1 MPNMNKIK
9 SEKESSKESISNYQ
23 VFALIY
29 SSMFGAGVLSLPRE
43 ITRITGTD
51 TIWVILVAGVVTWLL
66 IMLLSW
72 LTYRFPR
79 LSIVQFAPE
88 ILGFGQKKRAGKWL
102 SVPFW
107 LALASFWVI
116 GIAVITR
123 VFSEAVLTTILPN
136 TPVEAIMLTVLITGA
151 IAAGSDLGTVA
162 KYNELLLPF
171 SFLPFFFMVF
181 ALLERGEL
189 TNLLPLGQISWWHV
203 GKGILSA
210 AYAYSGYKVILMF
223 SGFYQQPERAW
234 KAHSLAVLGVTFS
247 FWYITV
253 TSLSVFGTEE
263 LNRIFLPVLES
274 IKEVQVHV
282 MILDRI
288 EAGILAIWLLVVF
301 TSVANLYAALVE
313 MIMQVFKLK
322 ERVRRWVAFAVIP
335 VVYFLSVIP
344 RNVQELSIYME
355 WTGWAGMSLSFV
367 IPAVLLTIALIRKKR
382 GKRNDEAPAAV

>member
-1 MPNMNKIK
+1 
-9 SEKESSKESISNYQ
+9 
-23 VFALIY
+23 
-29 SSMFGAGVLSLPRE
+29 VLSLPRE

-274 IKEVQVHV
+274 IKEVQVQV